1 MKNVFVTAI
10 AINGLLSGASAQL
23 LGLDLDIE
31 GLLKSLGPAPAND
44 PRFTTWTAPGPHDGT
59 FEHLG
64 NVVRWNRSLIDP

>member
-10 AINGLLSGASAQL
+10 AVNGLLSGASAQL

-31 GLLKSLGPAPAND
+31 GLLKSLGPAPASD

-64 NVVRWNRSLIDP
+64 NV